1 MDKMTN
7 AIALDVLRE
16 IGNIGAGN
24 AATALAKMINQKVD
38 MSVPK
43 VNILGFSDVPTL
55 LGGEENLVA
64 GIFFRIFGE
73 MNGTIMFVLPTSSAE
88 LLVNFIMPGFPF
100 ELGDELSSSALSEIG
115 NILSGSYI
123 ASLAGLTGLDIQ
135 ISIPSLC
142 IDMAGAILSVPAIEF
157 GLMGD
162 TVLIIQN
169 DFFDHESEQNVEG
182 YFFLIPD
189 EESMDFLLKRLGV
202 EVQ

>member
-1 MDKMTN
+1 MDAMSN

-24 AATALAKMINQKVD
+24 AATALATMINQKVD

-43 VNILGFSDVPTL
+43 VNILGFNEVPTL

-73 MNGTIMFVLPTSSAE
+73 LNGTIMFVLPTESAK
-88 LLVNFIMPGFPF
+88 LLIEFMMQGMPF
-100 ELGDELSSSALSEIG
+100 ELGDEISSSALSEMG

-123 ASLAGLTGLDIQ
+123 SSLAGLTGLDVQ
-135 ISIPSLC
+135 ISTPSLS

-157 GLMGD
+157 GMIGD
-162 TVLIIQN
+162 TVLIIEN
-169 DFFDHESEQNVEG
+169 EFFDHATEKNVEG

-189 EESMDFLLKRLGV
+189 QESMSVLFKRLGV
-202 EVQ
+202 EV

>member
-1 MDKMTN
+1 MDKMAN

-43 VNILGFSDVPTL
+43 VNILGFSEVPTI

-73 MNGTIMFVLPTSSAE
+73 MNGTIMFVLPTDSAN
-88 LLVNFIMPGFPF
+88 LLVDFIMPGFPF
-100 ELGDELSSSALSEIG
+100 ELGDELSASALSEMG

-135 ISIPSLC
+135 ISTPSLC

-162 TVLIIQN
+162 TVLIIEN
-169 DFFDHESEQNVEG
+169 DFFDHESEKTVEG

-189 EESMDFLLKRLGV
+189 QESMEVLLKRLGV
-202 EVQ
+202 EV

>member
-1 MDKMTN
+1 MNQLSN

-24 AATALAKMINQKVD
+24 AATALATMINQKVD

-43 VNILGFSDVPTL
+43 VNILSFGEVPTL

-73 MNGTIMFVLPTSSAE
+73 LNGTIMFVLPTDSAE
-88 LLVNFIMPGFPF
+88 LLIEVMMQGMPF
-100 ELGDELSSSALSEIG
+100 ELGDEISSSALSEMG

-123 ASLAGLTGLDIQ
+123 ASLAGLTGLDVQ
-135 ISIPSLC
+135 ISTPSLS

-157 GLMGD
+157 GMIGD
-162 TVLIIQN
+162 TVLIIEN
-169 DFFDHESEQNVEG
+169 EFFDHSTERNVEG

-189 EESMDFLLKRLGV
+189 QESMKVLFQRLGV
-202 EVQ
+202 EV